1 MLWLRVVM
9 LWFMYNVNR
18 AIDKLPLF
26 YIGGEWVAS
35 SSNDRLSLINPATEE
50 SIGQIS
56 LADEVDVELAVAAA
70 TTAFKS
76 FCQSSLK
83 GRIDLLQTI
92 LTIYERRVDEFAAA
106 ISIEMG
112 APIDF
117 ARSAQAQAG
126 IDHLSALI
134 EDVKAYKFERKLKN
148 GDTLLM
154 EPIGVCGLITPW
166 NWPINQI
173 VLKVAPALAAGCT
186 MVLKPSELT
195 PLSAILFAEVIHEA
209 GVPNG
214 VFNMIHGLGQVAGS
228 ALSKNPHV
236 AMISFT
242 GSTGAGRS
250 IIHNSAERIAKTTLE
265 LGGKSPNLV
274 FADCELST
282 AIDQGI
288 GACFI
293 NSGQSC
299 DAATR
304 MLIERSVYE
313 KSIELAHDK
322 CERISVGDPTK
333 SGNHLGPLVSQIQ
346 FDRVQSLITSGF
358 EEGARCISGGLG
370 KPEEFQVGYYARPT
384 IFADVSNTMKIAREE
399 IFGPVL
405 CMMPFDSEQEAIELA
420 NDNAYG
426 LAAYI
431 QTSNCNRAQ
440 RVARLL
446 RSGSVNINNAFI
458 APGSPFGGYKLSGK
472 GREGGAE
479 GVNEYLEVKVI
490 AS

>member
-1 MLWLRVVM
+1 M
-9 LWFMYNVNR
+9 FKYTKT
-18 AIDKLPLF
+18 IDKLQSF
-26 YIGGEWVAS
+26 YIDGKWAP
-35 SSNDRLSLINPATEE
+35 SNSNERLSLINPATEE
-50 SIGQIS
+50 SIGQIA
-56 LADEVDVELAVAAA
+56 LANETDVEIAVATAA
-70 TTAFKS
+70 AAFKDY
-76 FCQSSLK
+76 CQSSVK
-83 GRIDLLQTI
+83 DRIDLLQNI
-92 LTIYERRVDEFAAA
+92 LTIYEQRIDEFALA

-134 EDVKAYKFERKLKN
+134 EDVKAYEFERKLRN
-148 GDTLLM
+148 GDTIVM

-195 PLSAILFAEVIHEA
+195 PLSAILFTEVMHQA

-228 ALSKNPHV
+228 ALSKHPNV

-265 LGGKSPNLV
+265 LGGKSPNLI

-288 GACFI
+288 DACFI

-313 KSIELAHDK
+313 KSIELARSK
-322 CERISVGDPTK
+322 CERISVGDPAK
-333 SGNHLGPLVSQIQ
+333 SGNHLGPLVSKIQ
-346 FDRVQSLITSGF
+346 FDRVQSLITCGL
-358 EEGARCISGGLG
+358 EEGARCISGGIG
-370 KPEEFQVGYYARPT
+370 KPKEFQVGYYARPT
-384 IFADVSNTMKIAREE
+384 IFADVKNTMKIAREE
-399 IFGPVL
+399 IFGPIL
-405 CMMPFDSEQEAIELA
+405 CMMPFDSEKEAIELA

-431 QTSNCNRAQ
+431 QTLDQTRAQ
-440 RVARLL
+440 KIARLL
-446 RSGSVNINNAFI
+446 RSGSVNINNSFI
-458 APGSPFGGYKLSGK
+458 SPGSPFGGYKLSGN

-479 GVNEYLEVKVI
+479 GINEYLEVKVI
-490 AS
+490 ASH

>member
-1 MLWLRVVM
+1 MLEINKI
-9 LWFMYNVNR
+9 F
-18 AIDKLPLF
+18 DKFQLF
-26 YIGGEWVAS
+26 YIDGEWEVS
-35 SSNDRLSLINPATEE
+35 SSKERLSVINPATEE
-50 SIGQIS
+50 SIGKIA
-56 LADEVDVELAVAAA
+56 LAGDADVEKVVAAA
-70 TTAFKS
+70 TAAFKS
-76 FCQSSLK
+76 FGHSSVEE
-83 GRIDLLQTI
+83 RIDLLQNI
-92 LTIYERRVDEFAAA
+92 LKIYEQRVDEFASA
-106 ISIEMG
+106 ISMEMG

-134 EDVKAYKFERKLKN
+134 DDVKEYKFERKLRN
-148 GDTLLM
+148 GDTIVM

-195 PLSAILFAEVIHEA
+195 PLSAILFAEVMHEA
-209 GVPNG
+209 GVPKG
-214 VFNMIHGLGQVAGS
+214 VFNMIHGLGNVAGS
-228 ALSKNPHV
+228 ALSKHPNV

-250 IIHNSAERIAKTTLE
+250 IIRNSAERIAKTTLE

-288 GACFI
+288 DACFI

-304 MLIERSVYE
+304 MLVERSVYE

-346 FDRVQSLITSGF
+346 FDRVQSLIACGL

-370 KPEEFQVGYYARPT
+370 KPQECQVGYFARPT
-384 IFADVSNTMKIAREE
+384 VFADVKNTMKIAREE

-405 CMMPFDSEQEAIELA
+405 CMIPFDSEKEAIELA

-431 QTSNCNRAQ
+431 QTLDQGRAQ
-440 RVARLL
+440 TVARLL
-446 RSGSVNINNAFI
+446 RSGSVNINNSFI
-458 APGSPFGGYKLSGK
+458 APGSPFGGYKLSGT

>member
-1 MLWLRVVM
+1 M
-9 LWFMYNVNR
+9 
-18 AIDKLPLF
+18 PSF
-26 YIGGEWVAS
+26 YIDGKWVSS
-35 SSNDRLSLINPATEE
+35 SSNEHLPLINPASEE
-50 SIGQIS
+50 SIGQIA
-56 LADEVDVELAVAAA
+56 LADEVDVELAVTAA
-70 TTAFKS
+70 TAAFKG
-76 FCQSSLK
+76 FCHTSLK
-83 GRIDLLQTI
+83 ERIDLLQNI
-92 LTIYERRVDEFAAA
+92 LAIYEQRVDEFAAA

-134 EDVKAYKFERKLKN
+134 DDIKTYEFERKLRN
-148 GDTLLM
+148 GDTILM

-173 VLKVAPALAAGCT
+173 VLKVAPALAVGCT

-195 PLSAILFAEVIHEA
+195 PLSAILFTEVLHKA

-228 ALSKNPHV
+228 ALSKHPNV

-250 IIHNSAERIAKTTLE
+250 IIQNSSERIARTTLE

-288 GACFI
+288 DACFI

-313 KSIELAHDK
+313 ESIELAHDK
-322 CERISVGDPTK
+322 CEHISVGDPAK
-333 SGNHLGPLVSQIQ
+333 PGNHLGPLVSKIQ
-346 FDRVQSLITSGF
+346 FDRVQSLITSGLD
-358 EEGARCISGGLG
+358 EGARCISGGLG
-370 KPEEFQVGYYARPT
+370 KPEEFQVGYFARPT
-384 IFADVSNTMKIAREE
+384 IFADVNNTMKIVREE

-431 QTSNCNRAQ
+431 QTLDHNRAQ

-446 RSGSVNINNAFI
+446 RCGSVNVNNSFI
-458 APGSPFGGYKLSGK
+458 APGSPFGGYKLSGN

-490 AS
+490 ASGK

>member
-1 MLWLRVVM
+1 MQVM
-9 LWFMYNVNR
+9 QN
-18 AIDKLPLF
+18 IHDKLMYF
-26 YIGGEWVAS
+26 YIDGKWIVPNS
-35 SSNDRLSLINPATEE
+35 QTKQSLINPATEN
-50 SIGQIS
+50 SVGQIT
-56 LADEVDVELAVAAA
+56 LADEVDVENAVASA
-70 TTAFKS
+70 TTAFES
-76 FCQSSLK
+76 FQHFSKKDRL
-83 GRIDLLQTI
+83 DLLQNI
-92 LTIYERRVDEFAAA
+92 LSIYERRVDEFASA

-112 APIDF
+112 APMDF

-134 EDVKAYKFERKLKN
+134 EDTKDYDFERILRN
-148 GDTLLM
+148 GNTIVK
-154 EPIGVCGLITPW
+154 EPVGVCGLITPW

-186 MVLKPSELT
+186 MVLKPSEMT
-195 PLSAILFAEVIHEA
+195 PLSAILFAEVIDEA

-214 VFNMIHGLGQVAGS
+214 VFNLIHGLGHVAGS
-228 ALSKNPHV
+228 ALSKHPDV

-250 IIHNSAERIAKTTLE
+250 IIHNSADRIAKTTLE
-265 LGGKSPNLV
+265 LGGKSPNLI
-274 FADCELST
+274 FADCELVT

-288 GACFI
+288 DACFI

-304 MLIERSVYE
+304 MLIEQSIYE
-313 KSIELAHDK
+313 RSIELATKK
-322 CERISVGDPTK
+322 CEQITVGDPAI
-333 SGNHLGPLVSQIQ
+333 SGNHLGPLVSEIQ
-346 FDRVQSLITSGF
+346 FKRVQSLIASGLD
-358 EEGARCISGGLG
+358 EGARCISGGLG
-370 KPEEFQVGYYARPT
+370 KPKGYQVGYFTRPT
-384 IFADVSNTMKIAREE
+384 IFADVENNMKIAQEE
-399 IFGPVL
+399 VFGPVL
-405 CMMPFDSEQEAIELA
+405 CMIPFRSEKEAIELA

-431 QTSNCNRAQ
+431 QTSDEDRAQ

-446 RSGSVNINNAFI
+446 RSGSININNAFI
-458 APGSPFGGYKLSGK
+458 APGSPFGGYKLSGN

-479 GVNEYLEVKVI
+479 GINEYLEIKVI